1 MVSSLMF
8 SLVLSLGTFWLIRH
22 RWTETLFI
30 AFPIYPTG
38 SYQIY
43 VVFSTFYVDFSIVL
57 SIVLAIVPVY
67 TALWWICNRH
77 RGWKCFKWDLISIL
91 VRSLV
96 ENIKTLS
103 WRSCKWG
110 LDGGASDDFES
121 HLAKMPFANPVILQA
136 SPVLTYMC
144 GCQNS
149 LFMKRTS
156 TKFAK
161 VPSRVT
167 VL

>member
-77 RGWKCFKWDLISIL
+77 RGWKCFNTYHNKCFTLFHKNTCISQQQRCTTKVDISSHIYISQQKRNYHHH
-91 VRSLV
+91 VFCWFWWAND
-96 ENIKTLS
+96 EDTLARFYS
-103 WRSCKWG
+103 FQC
-110 LDGGASDDFES
+110 
-121 HLAKMPFANPVILQA
+121 
-136 SPVLTYMC
+136 
-144 GCQNS
+144 
-149 LFMKRTS
+149 
-156 TKFAK
+156 
-161 VPSRVT
+161 
-167 VL
+167 